1 MHAASPFAD
10 VASVASSPLGHVLVV
25 GSLNLDLM
33 VQAPHLPAP
42 GETLTGRDFRTDQ
55 GGKGANQ
62 AVAAARLGAPVAML
76 GCVGDDD
83 AGRRLR
89 AGLQADGIDVSAV
102 RTVPGGVPT
111 GTAVITVADDGE
123 NCIVV
128 IPGTNAH
135 VGAADV
141 DAVTSDLLRTAALL
155 VLQLEIPLVTVRH
168 ALRTARA
175 LGVTTLL
182 NVAPAVPLTNDDLA
196 CVDWLVV
203 NEGEAALL
211 AGLSVSDVSSAGA
224 AALALQ
230 ARGAAQV
237 LVTLGSAGVLH
248 AGPDGALQHWPAPKV
263 QAVDTTGA
271 GDTFVGAFAA
281 GLVAADA
288 QALPRALGAAALQVT
303 RHGTQSAM
311 PTQAELDAFLADRA
325 A

>member
-1 MHAASPFAD
+1 MNDVPRAAPA
-10 VASVASSPLGHVLVV
+10 LTTGHVLVV

-42 GETLTGRDFRTDQ
+42 GETLTGRDFRTDH

-76 GCVGDDD
+76 GALGDDD

-89 AGLQADGIDVSAV
+89 AGLQADGIHVSAL

-135 VGAADV
+135 VAAADV
-141 DAVTSDLLRTAALL
+141 DAVAHTLLRTAALL
-155 VLQLEIPLVTVRH
+155 VLQLEIPLPTVRH
-168 ALRTARA
+168 ALRAARA
-175 LGVTTLL
+175 QGVRTLL
-182 NVAPAVPLTNDDLA
+182 NVAPAVPLDDADLA

-211 AGLSVSDVSSAGA
+211 SGLAVNDAASAGA

-248 AGPDGALQHWPAPKV
+248 AGPAGALRHWPAPKV

-281 GLVAADA
+281 GLVAGDA

-311 PTQAELDAFLADRA
+311 PTRAELDAFLATLA
-325 A
+325 TA

>member
-155 VLQLEIPLVTVRH
+155 VLQLEIP
-168 ALRTARA
+168 
-175 LGVTTLL
+175 
-182 NVAPAVPLTNDDLA
+182 
-196 CVDWLVV
+196 
-203 NEGEAALL
+203 
-211 AGLSVSDVSSAGA
+211 
-224 AALALQ
+224 
-230 ARGAAQV
+230 
-237 LVTLGSAGVLH
+237 
-248 AGPDGALQHWPAPKV
+248 
-263 QAVDTTGA
+263 
-271 GDTFVGAFAA
+271 
-281 GLVAADA
+281 
-288 QALPRALGAAALQVT
+288 
-303 RHGTQSAM
+303 
-311 PTQAELDAFLADRA
+311 
-325 A
+325 